1 MKRWE
6 VNNRQSRGL
15 KEQGMKTMSSY
26 IEGLSESESPGN
38 SMITSLSSKTM
49 TWPSAVRTK
58 RTSLRQAK
66 DVSSSDAVL
75 DSLPASSSRRRM
87 ETSQTKSAMA

>member
-6 VNNRQSRGL
+6 VNNRQSREL
-15 KEQGMKTMSSY
+15 KEQGMKTMSSC
-26 IEGLSESESPGN
+26 IEDLSESESPGN

-49 TWPSAVRTK
+49 TWPSVMTK
-58 RTSLRQAK
+58 RTSLRQVK

-87 ETSQTKSAMA
+87 ETCQTKSATD